1 MPVPL
6 HVSRLRARG
15 FNQALELARWSL
27 VGLKRAS
34 GARSEARSEDGLPR
48 LERSLLHRTRA
59 TKALGHAGPSARLAE
74 VAGAFVVSD
83 TGRVCGRRV
92 LLVDDVMT
100 TGATASECGEALLR
114 AGAAEVHVLVLAR
127 AV

>member
-1 MPVPL
+1 M
-6 HVSRLRARG
+6 
-15 FNQALELARWSL
+15 
-27 VGLKRAS
+27 
-34 GARSEARSEDGLPR
+34 
-48 LERSLLHRTRA
+48 
-59 TKALGHAGPSARLAE
+59 
-74 VAGAFVVSD
+74 VSD

-100 TGATASECGEALLR
+100 TGATASECSEALLR